1 MPELL
6 EKKFLFPPAIIVII
20 ILNSKQSFLFA
31 GMQAGF
37 STVRDA
43 LQLALG
49 A

>member
-6 EKKFLFPPAIIVII
+6 PTIIVII
-20 ILNSKQSFLFA
+20 ILNSKPHLYLRACWCA
-31 GMQAGF
+31 GMQVGF
-37 STVRDA
+37 STVRDT